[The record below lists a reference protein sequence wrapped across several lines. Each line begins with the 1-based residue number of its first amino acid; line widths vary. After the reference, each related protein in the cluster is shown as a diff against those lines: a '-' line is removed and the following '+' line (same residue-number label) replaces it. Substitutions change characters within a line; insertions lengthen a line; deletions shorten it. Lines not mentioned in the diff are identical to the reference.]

1 MVNNK
6 QHTIVWHVDDVKSSH
21 IDSKVNDEFLKWLQ
35 MKYGSDNIG
44 KVKATRGKVHDYLAM
59 KLDYSE
65 TGILKVDMTD
75 YVKSMIQEFPEE
87 LTGKVKS
94 PWNTNLF
101 HVDPK
106 SKLLDET
113 RSKVFHTFVMKG
125 MFLAKRGRQDIMT
138 GIAYLSTKVTNSSE
152 NDWWKL
158 KRLMLYLKNTANEVC
173 RLEAGDTQ
181 TIQWYVDAAFAVHKD
196 FRSHTGAVMSLGKG
210 MISSVS
216 IKQKV
221 NTRSSTEAE
230 LVAIDDVVSKII
242 WTKRFIENQG
252 FQVETNIVYQDNQST
267 MKLEENGKESSGK
280 RTRHFNVKY
289 FYVTDLIKK
298 NELKIVYC
306 PSDIM
311 IADYMTKPLVGS
323 KFTTFKKAIMN
334 TEVQQECVVPDKLDD
349 KNLNPKKVKFKN
361 ESDKKESRNS
371 KRNYHSFVTT

>member
-1 MVNNK
+1 MANRLVNNK
-6 QHTIVWHVDDVKSSH
+6 QYTIVWHVDDVKSSH

-65 TGILKVDMTD
+65 AGILKVDMTD

-87 LTGKVKS
+87 LTGRVKS

-158 KRLMLYLKNTANEVC
+158 KR
-173 RLEAGDTQ
+173 
-181 TIQWYVDAAFAVHKD
+181 
-196 FRSHTGAVMSLGKG
+196 
-210 MISSVS
+210 
-216 IKQKV
+216 
-221 NTRSSTEAE
+221 
-230 LVAIDDVVSKII
+230 
-242 WTKRFIENQG
+242 
-252 FQVETNIVYQDNQST
+252 
-267 MKLEENGKESSGK
+267 
-280 RTRHFNVKY
+280 
-289 FYVTDLIKK
+289 
-298 NELKIVYC
+298 
-306 PSDIM
+306 
-311 IADYMTKPLVGS
+311 
-323 KFTTFKKAIMN
+323 
-334 TEVQQECVVPDKLDD
+334 
-349 KNLNPKKVKFKN
+349 
-361 ESDKKESRNS
+361 
-371 KRNYHSFVTT
+371 